1 VYTSEEIASV
11 KSHLPIPPISYNNQ
25 TWVEPFRQHW
35 VGEYTVHDI
44 FRNGKNWV
52 TLSIGKV
59 IVACL
64 AGTSIQGL

>member
-1 VYTSEEIASV
+1 MYKSEEIASV
-11 KSHLPIPPISYNNQ
+11 KTQLPIPPISYNNQ
-25 TWVEPFRQHW
+25 TCVEPFHQHW

-44 FRNGKNWV
+44 FRNGKKWV

-64 AGTSIQGL
+64 TKTSIQGL